1 MRIKN
6 HWNNIPIFIT
16 ENGIADK
23 YDKYRAPYVVS
34 HLQQV
39 RKAMDHGA
47 HLIGYL
53 HWSFMDNYE
62 WLDNYRPEGKFG
74 LFSIDFKGDNEN
86 GQYHVHPNLI
96 RQKTNGAKEL
106 ELIIKESLSQ
116 SKDGIVSSSAIV
128 AAENKFGIF
137 AADGSCIILPWM
149 KKWNNK

>member
-53 HWSFMDNYE
+53 HWSFKDNYE
-62 WLDNYRPEGKFG
+62 WLDNYSKENLDYLASILRAIMKMVSIMFIQT
-74 LFSIDFKGDNEN
+74 LFDKRLMV
-86 GQYHVHPNLI
+86 QKNL
-96 RQKTNGAKEL
+96 
-106 ELIIKESLSQ
+106 S
-116 SKDGIVSSSAIV
+116 
-128 AAENKFGIF
+128 
-137 AADGSCIILPWM
+137 
-149 KKWNNK
+149 